1 MSCISQ
7 VTETP
12 PSFQRSP
19 CPIASAL
26 DLVGDSWTLV
36 IVRDLAMGKAR
47 FAQLLQSP
55 EGITTSILT
64 DRLRRLEAA
73 GVVSRTA
80 YQERPV
86 RHEYRLTAK
95 GRGLIPVLQALARW
109 SGAWTPGCWT
119 TPARFWELPS

>member
-1 MSCISQ
+1 M
-7 VTETP
+7 TESP
-12 PSFQRSP
+12 PSFPRSP
-19 CPIASAL
+19 CPIVSAL

-47 FAQLLQSP
+47 FAQFLQSP
-55 EGITTSILT
+55 EGITTSILA

-86 RHEYRLTAK
+86 RHAYELTAK
-95 GRGLIPVLQALARW
+95 GRALIPVLQALARW
-109 SGAWTPGCWT
+109 SGTWTPGCWT
-119 TPARFWELPS
+119 PPARFWDLPS